1 MAEYT
6 NKFLSQDGLA
16 KFWGLIKTKFVADI
30 DVNVTDTGAAFTI
43 TKGDGISNT
52 LIIPAAGLNADGT
65 TYHAG
70 IMTADQAKTVA
81 EFSDGVTKLVPFTDL
96 KVNGTSTTLTN
107 RAANIDLVYDSTAKQ
122 IQLVDLNKM
131 VDSKATVLTSIDA
144 TDFIKDGMLESA
156 DIIVAEGGDLAG
168 KTVLRLTWNTD
179 SGKDV
184 TDIDVSDMFLPY
196 GAAADGGLSLVDR
209 VFSIELAADV
219 EGDKNYLKVDVN
231 GLATTGIDDAISTA
245 ANKALE
251 DAKTYTDTLV
261 GELPDGVTTVVGAID
276 AAAAAAEKYTNGK
289 IAEVNKIIEENE
301 KVTSEA
307 LNDLDTRVKGLEAI
321 DHDKILT
328 DAKAYTD
335 DRLGDIPADT
345 TVKDYVDD
353 EVAKANNVAIT
364 AVQDVVAGSTYVS
377 VERPTTGADVNKVTV
392 DLAAE
397 TKTKIDGAVQSVT
410 AGTGIAITGDGTDV
424 VVALNADSIASLA
437 AADKA
442 VQTISVD
449 QNQSILKATRAEGS
463 NAVVLTLDL
472 VALTDTEIEAIVNGT
487 NA

>member
-6 NKFLSQDGLA
+6 NKFLSQAGLA
-16 KFWGLIKTKFVADI
+16 KFWELIKTKFVGSI
-30 DVNVTDTGAAFTI
+30 SLNTTDAGAAFTI
-43 TKGDGISNT
+43 TKGDGTTNT
-52 LIIPAAGLNADGT
+52 LTIPAAT
-65 TYHAG
+65 PTSAG
-70 IMTADQAKTVA
+70 IMTAAQAATVDN
-81 EFSDGVTKLVPFTDL
+81 FSAGVNALIPFTDL
-96 KVNGTSTTLTN
+96 KVSGTSTTLTN

-196 GAAADGGLSLVDR
+196 GAAADGGLSLTDR
-209 VFSIELAADV
+209 VFSIKLAADV
-219 EGDKNYLKVDVN
+219 EGDKNYLKVDAN
-231 GLATTGIDDAISTA
+231 GLATTGIDNAITTA
-245 ANKALE
+245 AGKALE
-251 DAKTYTDTLV
+251 DAKAYTDDLV

-276 AAAAAAEKYTNGK
+276 AAAVAAEKYTDGK
-289 IAEVNKIIEENE
+289 IAEVNKAIEDNE
-301 KVTSEA
+301 KVTSES
-307 LNDLDTRVKGLEAI
+307 LNDFNTRVGVLEAI

-328 DAKAYTD
+328 DANAYTD
-335 DRLGDIPADT
+335 GRLGAIPADT

-353 EVAKANNVAIT
+353 EVAKANGVAIT
-364 AVQDVVAGSTYVS
+364 AVQDVVAGSDYVS
-377 VERPTTGADVNKVTV
+377 VTRPATATEGDVNEVTV
-392 DLAAE
+392 DLAAA
-397 TKTKIDGAVQSVT
+397 TKNKIDGAVQSVT
-410 AGTGIAITGDGTDV
+410 NGTGIAITGDGTDV
-424 VVALNADSIASLA
+424 VVALNADSIASLEA
-437 AADKA
+437 ANSA